1 MTKKINTL
9 LLVIMMIMSGTFA
22 AMAVPAK
29 PGWQTIE
36 QSDGTMLKVKAV
48 GNSYSSAIVTSD
60 GLTVARGSDGD
71 AVMAT
76 SITSRR

>member
-9 LLVIMMIMSGTFA
+9 LLVIMMIMSGAFA

-48 GNSYSSAIVTSD
+48 GQF
-60 GLTVARGSDGD
+60 LQQCHRHQ
-71 AVMAT
+71 
-76 SITSRR
+76 RRAYRSPWQ